1 MDGDSFFLGRRT
13 YAYCTPYPG
22 TVPTP
27 YGIIRPTPTP
37 SACACRLR
45 CGGGG
50 GGKSRSLESCAA
62 PLQAGVFVI
71 QYYLVKLSTD
81 TGWERGNSVL
91 VWPRAVGVAVD
102 ASHLRSVQCAAH

>member
-1 MDGDSFFLGRRT
+1 MVTPFSSGDGP
-13 YAYCTPYPG
+13 TPTVRPTRVA

-37 SACACRLR
+37 SACVCRLR

-91 VWPRAVGVAVD
+91 VAVD
-102 ASHLRSVQCAAH
+102 ASHLRSVQCAAHH